1 MLQKETVAP
10 NTLELLKLLMQD
22 DHLKDFILVGGTAL
36 SLQLRHRISIDLDF
50 FSQLSFD
57 EQSLSQYLEK
67 EKGLQLDFLHKNTV
81 KGQIAGIKLDFITH
95 PYPSVREPLL
105 IDNIRMA
112 SLEDIAAMKLNAIAG
127 NGTRL
132 KDFIDIAF
140 LSGKLTLQ
148 QMLEAYA
155 VKYGMRNPF
164 IPLKALSYFND
175 INQAEPVNLITGKL
189 QWSIIEKRIKEM
201 INSPGNIFIPL

>member
-1 MLQKETVAP
+1 MLQKETIAP
-10 NTLELLKLLMQD
+10 HTLELLKLLMQD
-22 DHLKDFILVGGTAL
+22 DHLKDFLLVGGTAL
-36 SLQLRHRISIDLDF
+36 SLQLGHRISIDLDF
-50 FSQLSFD
+50 FSQIAFD

-81 KGQIAGIKLDFITH
+81 KGQIAGIKVDFITH
-95 PYPSVREPLL
+95 TYPGVNQPLV
-105 IDNIRMA
+105 IDDIRIA
-112 SLEDIAAMKLNAIAG
+112 SLHDIAAMKLNAITG

-132 KDFIDIAF
+132 KDFIDIAY
-140 LSGKLTLQ
+140 LSGKLTLT

-155 VKYGMRNPF
+155 IKYGMRNPF

-175 INQAEPVNLITGKL
+175 INHSEPVHLIAGKL

-201 INSPGNIFIPL
+201 INFPDNIFIPL

>member
-36 SLQLRHRISIDLDF
+36 SLQLGHRISIALDF
-50 FSQLSFD
+50 FSQFAFD

-67 EKGLQLDFLHKNTV
+67 EKGMQLDFLQKNTV
-81 KGQIAGIKLDFITH
+81 KGQIAGVKVDFITH
-95 PYPSVREPLL
+95 TYQDVHEPLL
-105 IDNIRMA
+105 IDGIRMA
-112 SLEDIAAMKLNAIAG
+112 SLQDIAAMKLNAITG

-132 KDFIDIAF
+132 KDFIDIVY
-140 LSGKLTLQ
+140 LSGKLTLT
-148 QMLEAYA
+148 QMLEAYSI
-155 VKYGMRNPF
+155 KYGTRNPF
-164 IPLKALSYFND
+164 IALKALSYFND
-175 INQAEPVNLITGKL
+175 INQAEPVHLITSKL

-201 INSPGNIFIPL
+201 INSPDTIFKPL